1 MVKKNIF
8 KGIIICGG
16 QSSRMGSDKSLLFWN
31 GVPFYK
37 HIEKILSKHC
47 DQVFIS
53 CNESQKSNYDLPVIV
68 DNYEQIGPMAGVLTS
83 LESFPNCP
91 IFTFPCDMPFI
102 DQGIIKKM
110 IGGYNNTFDGVFI
123 KDSKGQIE
131 PLLAIFNPNIYS
143 KLLRWYNS
151 GNYSLNQFI
160 KTLDDACYV
169 AVNEDHL
176 INLNTPA
183 EFKDFNQK
191 S

>member
-1 MVKKNIF
+1 
-8 KGIIICGG
+8 
-16 QSSRMGSDKSLLFWN
+16 
-31 GVPFYK
+31 
-37 HIEKILSKHC
+37 
-47 DQVFIS
+47 
-53 CNESQKSNYDLPVIV
+53 
-68 DNYEQIGPMAGVLTS
+68 
-83 LESFPNCP
+83 
-91 IFTFPCDMPFI
+91 MPFI

>member
-131 PLLAIFNPNIYS
+131 PLIAIYNPSIYS
-143 KLLRWYNS
+143 KLLAWYDS
-151 GNYSLNQFI
+151 GNYSLKKFI
-160 KTLDDACYV
+160 ESCNNVSYIKLG
-169 AVNEDHL
+169 EQSL
-176 INLNTPA
+176 ININTTK
-183 EFKDFNQK
+183 ELDNLKRKN
-191 S
+191 